1 MSPEDVP
8 EEGEYVI
15 GRVIEVKDFGATFI
29 FMCYCFDYIRSSDK
43 HIAAVFHHQHHIG

>member
-15 GRVIEVKDFGATFI
+15 GRVIEVKDIGATLNLLEFSDRKASLI
-29 FMCYCFDYIRSSDK
+29 FLK
-43 HIAAVFHHQHHIG
+43 WHQDG